1 MSNYLVATND
11 VKLTLRNI
19 GIVQEE
25 KEYQN
30 VKIDLFHNNNVYY
43 STPIQVAK
51 EGYTLL
57 SAEIYNWNGASS
69 TFMIYRYLSDT
80 IAFMSPV
87 PANMDAVVVLLT
99 YIKN

>member
-1 MSNYLVATND
+1 MSNYIVATND

-43 STPIQVAK
+43 SAPIQIAK

-69 TFMIYRYLSDT
+69 TFMIYRYLSGT

-87 PANMDAVVVLLT
+87 PANVDVVAVLLT